1 MSGLYDADILEWSE
15 QQSAL
20 LRRVAAGER
29 LNEASPDWTNIIEE
43 IESVGREQL
52 HAVESLLV
60 RALLHM
66 LKAEAWPLSAAVPH
80 WQAEARVFRADA
92 RRRFVPSMRQRIVL
106 ASIYRD
112 ALRGLPDTIEG
123 QPPLPLPP
131 MCQVTL
137 DEMLGE

>member
-29 LNEASPDWTNIIEE
+29 LNDASPDWTNIIEE

-52 HAVESLLV
+52 HAAESLLV
-60 RALLHM
+60 QALLHM
-66 LKAEAWPLSAAVPH
+66 LKAEAWPLSPAVAH
-80 WQAEARVFRADA
+80 WQAEARVFRAEA
-92 RRRFVPSMRQRIVL
+92 RRRFVPSMLQRITL
-106 ASIYRD
+106 AGIYWD
-112 ALRGLPDTIEG
+112 ALRGLPDTIEQ

-131 MCQVTL
+131 MCPLTL
-137 DEMLGE
+137 EELLGD